1 MLRAQPTCH
10 SPTLPG
16 TVASPSADAQSA
28 DCAPANAHHSFAST
42 NMLEHRGDTAVDHAM
57 PHRYN
62 SGDTLQQNSP
72 DETKNGVS
80 PQLTT
85 PSGWR
90 IGANVCPRQSASVGG
105 DTANGGMASE
115 HRE

>member
-10 SPTLPG
+10 SPTLRG
-16 TVASPSADAQSA
+16 AFALPSADAQSA

-72 DETKNGVS
+72 DETRNGVS
-80 PQLTT
+80 PPR
-85 PSGWR
+85 PSTLNR
-90 IGANVCPRQSASVGG
+90 VYP
-105 DTANGGMASE
+105 
-115 HRE
+115 H